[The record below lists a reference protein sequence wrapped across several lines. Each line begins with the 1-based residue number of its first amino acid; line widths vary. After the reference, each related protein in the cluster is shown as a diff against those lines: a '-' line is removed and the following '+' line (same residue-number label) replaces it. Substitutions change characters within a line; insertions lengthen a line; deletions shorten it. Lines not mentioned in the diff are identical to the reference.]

1 MAKIVLLLGAGATLS
16 DVATTSRKDRPPL
29 DNRFFSDA
37 RLTDNTRVQRVRR
50 YIAATYALD
59 VLDQAHDTLEGVMGQ
74 IYTDLFNP
82 LLEEAA
88 LTAFRNLIQLFNQRL
103 ATTTNGIRPTNK
115 RFLYRIV
122 AQYLAR
128 GTRPED
134 LTIITFN
141 QDIQVE
147 KCLHLMSSVSRW
159 SHVAD
164 KVFNFPGLYQLGP
177 SAPPVTAP
185 PGALAAGDCFPRMGE
200 VDGCISLLKLHGSL
214 NWYSTHASATPSTR
228 AMFKPSRR
236 IYVTRRRTIAP
247 AMTRTGGQRRLYT
260 LPVIVPPVSHKSSV
274 LHDGMRELWRLS
286 EQALHD
292 ADEIVVFGYSC
303 PPLDFESSNQL
314 RRSQMNRTHRPSVCL
329 IDPDPA
335 IAARYISLL
344 QAECLHY
351 YASARTFINRS

>member
-1 MAKIVLLLGAGATLS
+1 MTKVVLLLGAGATLS
-16 DVATTSRKDRPPL
+16 DVAAASRKDRPPL
-29 DNRFFSDA
+29 DKRFFADA
-37 RLTDNTRVQRVRR
+37 WLTHDARVQRVRK
-50 YIAATYALD
+50 YIAETYAAD
-59 VLDQAHDTLEGVMGQ
+59 VLDPAHDTLEGVMGQ

-82 LLEEAA
+82 LLEDEA
-88 LTAFRNLIQLFNQRL
+88 LTAFRSLIQLFNHRL

-115 RFLYRIV
+115 RFVYRIV

-147 KCLHLMSSVSRW
+147 KCLQLMSTVSRW
-159 SHVAD
+159 AHLAE
-164 KVFNFPGLYQLGP
+164 KVFNFPGLYCLGM
-177 SAPPVTAP
+177 SASQVTAP
-185 PGALAAGDCFPRMGE
+185 TGASAADCFPRMDP

-228 AMFKPSRR
+228 AMFKPNRK
-236 IYVTRRRTIAP
+236 IQITRRRTIAP
-247 AMTRTGGQRRLYT
+247 AMTRIGRQRHLYT

-274 LHDGMRELWRLS
+274 LHNSMRELWRLS

-314 RRSQMNRTHRPSVCL
+314 RRSQMNRTEQPSISV
-329 IDPDPA
+329 IDRDPA
-335 IAARYISLL
+335 IASRYIGLFN
-344 QAECLHY
+344 AGCLHY
-351 YASARTFINRS
+351 FSSARPFIDRH